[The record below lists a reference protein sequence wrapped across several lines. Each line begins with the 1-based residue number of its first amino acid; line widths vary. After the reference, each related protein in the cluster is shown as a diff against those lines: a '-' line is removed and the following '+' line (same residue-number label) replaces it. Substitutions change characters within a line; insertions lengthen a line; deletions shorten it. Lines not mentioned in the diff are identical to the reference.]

1 MTPAERIEKAF
12 DDAHVVIA
20 NYLEPGPR
28 DAEET
33 LNQLIQ
39 IIDNQELY
47 DAMGELLKA
56 EGRAPNLVPY

>member
-1 MTPAERIEKAF
+1 MTPAERIEKVF

-20 NYLEPGPR
+20 NYREPGPR

>member
-1 MTPAERIEKAF
+1 LKKPLTT
-12 DDAHVVIA
+12 AHVVVA
-20 NYLEPGPR
+20 NYREPGPR
-28 DAEET
+28 DAEGT

-56 EGRAPNLVPY
+56 EGRAPKLVPY

>member
-1 MTPAERIEKAF
+1 MW
-12 DDAHVVIA
+12 VIA
-20 NYLEPGPR
+20 TIGSQAPR

-47 DAMGELLKA
+47 DAMGKLLKA
-56 EGRAPNLVPY
+56 EGRAPKLVPY